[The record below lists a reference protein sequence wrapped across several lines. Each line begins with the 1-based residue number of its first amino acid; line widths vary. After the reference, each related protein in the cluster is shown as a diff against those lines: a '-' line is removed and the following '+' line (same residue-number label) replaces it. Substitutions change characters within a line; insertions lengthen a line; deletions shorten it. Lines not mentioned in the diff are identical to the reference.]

1 MSFVMEHFLRSFT
14 QNEEMLL
21 EIIIRFGNEKKE
33 QN

>member
-1 MSFVMEHFLRSFT
+1 MEHFLRSFT